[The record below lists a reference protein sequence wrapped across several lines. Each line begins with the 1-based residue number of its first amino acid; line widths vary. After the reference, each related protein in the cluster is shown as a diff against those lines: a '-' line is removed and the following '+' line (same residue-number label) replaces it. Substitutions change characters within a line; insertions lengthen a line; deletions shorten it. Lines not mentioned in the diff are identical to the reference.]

1 MAVGASPVEDA
12 PGRAASTVLKRLNYL
27 KLWQERI
34 GRPTLT
40 PHFSNVRPRHSRV
53 IVCTVTKNHQSGD
66 VGWDR
71 GREAYLDLPQKPVY
85 APVAKPA
92 HKVKGQG
99 GGTPLISISTQERLG
114 SLIAAGGIVWGV
126 YIATQNFA
134 GIWSFDL
141 VRQGPMEVA
150 ALGILIWLHA
160 KWRRSTKVS

>member
-1 MAVGASPVEDA
+1 
-12 PGRAASTVLKRLNYL
+12 
-27 KLWQERI
+27 
-34 GRPTLT
+34 
-40 PHFSNVRPRHSRV
+40 
-53 IVCTVTKNHQSGD
+53 VTKYHQSGD
-66 VGWDR
+66 LGLDR

-85 APVAKPA
+85 APVPKPSRNA
-92 HKVKGQG
+92 KGQG
-99 GGTPLISISTQERLG
+99 DGTPLVSISTEERFG

-134 GIWSFDL
+134 GVWSFDL

>member
-1 MAVGASPVEDA
+1 VS
-12 PGRAASTVLKRLNYL
+12 KY
-27 KLWQERI
+27 
-34 GRPTLT
+34 
-40 PHFSNVRPRHSRV
+40 
-53 IVCTVTKNHQSGD
+53 HQSGD

-85 APVAKPA
+85 APVSKPGR
-92 HKVKGQG
+92 KTKDQG
-99 GGTPLISISTQERLG
+99 GPLLSISTEERFG

-126 YIATQNFA
+126 YVATQNFT
-134 GIWSFDL
+134 GVWSFDL